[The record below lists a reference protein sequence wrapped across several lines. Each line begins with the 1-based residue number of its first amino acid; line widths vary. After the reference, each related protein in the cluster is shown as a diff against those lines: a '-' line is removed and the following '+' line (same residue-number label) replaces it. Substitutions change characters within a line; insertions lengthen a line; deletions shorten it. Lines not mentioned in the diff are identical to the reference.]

1 MSRVTLVVLAVL
13 VAGFVSEKLRCSGVT
28 PVKLPAGDCNA
39 DLGKHVYSPERLRVV
54 EACTA
59 VTGRVVSIGRSS
71 DGDLHFAVDPDR
83 KSVLNLVNV
92 VHTHGDLLVEVVCEH
107 IPSDGDARAVCAG
120 FNPQVLIIPNSEST
134 CVSSALTSRTAT
146 MAGMRFILLRASKIL
161 VHQPNRQEQCR
172 RRGKPRLYRK
182 FSGFVLGDRFS
193 DSAILSDRRPLGL
206 RRSSSA

>member
-1 MSRVTLVVLAVL
+1 VNRVTLVVLAVL
-13 VAGFVSEKLRCSGVT
+13 VAGFVSAKLRYSGVT

-39 DLGKHVYSPERLRVV
+39 DLWKHVYSPERLRVV

-59 VTGRVVSIGRSS
+59 VTGRVVSMGRSS

-120 FNPQVLIIPNSEST
+120 FNPQVLIIPKVGEHVRIIGASVTDRDNGWNEVHPVTSIENIGPSTESP
-134 CVSSALTSRTAT
+134 
-146 MAGMRFILLRASKIL
+146 RAMSGT
-161 VHQPNRQEQCR
+161 RQAASLPEIFGVCI
-172 RRGKPRLYRK
+172 RGSL
-182 FSGFVLGDRFS
+182 
-193 DSAILSDRRPLGL
+193 
-206 RRSSSA
+206 

>member
-1 MSRVTLVVLAVL
+1 MLAVL
-13 VAGFVSEKLRCSGVT
+13 VAGFVSAKLRYSGVT

-39 DLGKHVYSPERLRVV
+39 DLWKHVYSPERLKVV

-59 VTGRVVSIGRSS
+59 VSGRVVSMGHSS
-71 DGDLHFAVDPDR
+71 DGDLHIALDPDR
-83 KSVLNLVNV
+83 KSVLNLVNLIHAHAHLV
-92 VHTHGDLLVEVVCEH
+92 VEVVCEH
-107 IPSDGDARAVCAG
+107 IPSGGDASAACAG
-120 FNPQVLIIPNSEST
+120 FNPPVLIIPKVGEH
-134 CVSSALTSRTAT
+134 VRISALTSRTVT
-146 MAGMRFILLRASKIL
+146 TAGMRFIRLRASQIL